1 MTTPTPIP
9 RRQFLKST
17 TALATAALAT
27 RLDRTFAITQQ
38 HDPPNILWIMTDE
51 HNASVLGSYG
61 NKIART
67 PHMDSLAERGVAFDG
82 CYCNS
87 PLCVP
92 SRASLTAG
100 KYVSRVSVWNNDCEL
115 PSADIPSLPRVL
127 NAAGYESYLCG
138 KQHYDYSRRYG
149 FTEVGG
155 NFNNNYKTGFGG
167 RRDPND
173 LFQNHLSERF
183 SEFHPGDHGSS
194 VEHDRRVTAGALDF
208 ISKRNAGGM
217 SEKPFFLYVGY
228 LCPHFPLIVP
238 REYWEHFQGKIDLP
252 NVPPGHVESFPLNYK
267 QLRVGFKEIGVPDD
281 TVRRGREL
289 YYGLTE
295 WIDNEIGKVL
305 TAFYANKKIADN
317 TVIVYASDHGEN
329 MGEHGMWWKND
340 MFDCSA
346 RVPLIVSWPKRW
358 AGGQRR
364 TQACSLLD
372 LVQTLAS
379 IGDGHTPDDW
389 NGNSM
394 LPWLDNPKS
403 HWKDF
408 ALSEY
413 YAHNISSG
421 YVMARSANW
430 KYTYHTTIDKNHG
443 PERQLYDLSADPHE
457 FHNLAAAPEHKE
469 LIALLD
475 NRIEKE
481 TGNAPDETEQ
491 RARHDLKQGYHRTDR
506 RPRAANAKAEQ

>member
-1 MTTPTPIP
+1 MPCQVPIP
-9 RRQFLKST
+9 RRQFLKASAAVAAT
-17 TALATAALAT
+17 TALSS
-27 RLDRTFAITQQ
+27 RWQRTFAINKPQRS
-38 HDPPNILWIMTDE
+38 PNILWIMSDE
-51 HNASVLGSYG
+51 HNASVLGCYG
-61 NKIART
+61 NKISRT
-67 PHMDSLAERGVAFDG
+67 PRMDSLAERGVTFDA

-100 KYVSRVSVWNNDCEL
+100 KYCSRVNVWNLECEL

-149 FTEVGG
+149 FTEIGG

-173 LFQNHLSERF
+173 LVQDRLSPRF
-183 SEFHPGDHGSS
+183 DNFHPGNHGSS

-208 ISKRNAGGM
+208 LSKHGTGGV

-228 LCPHFPLIVP
+228 LCPHFPLVVP
-238 REYWEHFQGKIDLP
+238 REYWQHYQGKIDLP
-252 NVPPGHVESFPLNYK
+252 NVPPGHVDSFPLNYK
-267 QLRVGFKEIGVPDD
+267 QLRAGFREIGVPDD

-305 TAFYANKKIADN
+305 DVFHANKAIADN
-317 TVIVYASDHGEN
+317 TVLVYASDHGEN

-346 RVPLIVSWPKRW
+346 RIPLIVSWPKRW
-358 AGGQRR
+358 PGGHRR
-364 TQACSLLD
+364 TQTCSLLD
-372 LVQTLAS
+372 LVQTLGA
-379 IGDGHTPDDW
+379 IGGGHTPHDW
-389 NGNSM
+389 NGDSM
-394 LPWLDNPKS
+394 LGWLDDKS
-403 HWKDF
+403 TNWKDF
-408 ALSEY
+408 AISEY

-421 YVMARSANW
+421 YVMARSSNW
-430 KYTYHTTIDKNHG
+430 KYTYHTTIDKDH
-443 PERQLYDLSADPHE
+443 PAERQLYDVKNDPAE
-457 FHNLAAAPEHKE
+457 FHNLAGDPKHQQLIVE
-469 LIALLD
+469 LDKRMVAEL
-475 NRIEKE
+475 
-481 TGNAPDETEQ
+481 GAAPDETEQ
-491 RARHDLKQGYHRTDR
+491 RARHELKIGYHRTDKPPGR
-506 RPRAANAKAEQ
+506 RQSAEQ